1 MIKLVKQDFNK
12 NKELYKCIE
21 KKLRI
26 NIPQN
31 IPITH
36 VGSTAIPNMYGKNII
51 DILIGAKNE
60 EELNKISKILINEG
74 YISSDKSKTE
84 IYQFFASKKE
94 ETVSGDIH
102 IHLVIMNTDRYS
114 DFIILKKYLLN
125 CKEESLAYSNFKIEI
140 VNKEVVER
148 KEYKNIK
155 TMYVTNLLKKAREY
169 YNKI

>member
-1 MIKLVKQDFNK
+1 MHR
-12 NKELYKCIE
+12 

-51 DILIGAKNE
+51 DILIEAKNGE
-60 EELNKISKILINEG
+60 EFNKISKILINEG

-102 IHLVIMNTDRYS
+102 IYA
-114 DFIILKKYLLN
+114 
-125 CKEESLAYSNFKIEI
+125 KEQHVYGDSK
-140 VNKEVVER
+140 
-148 KEYKNIK
+148 
-155 TMYVTNLLKKAREY
+155 
-169 YNKI
+169 